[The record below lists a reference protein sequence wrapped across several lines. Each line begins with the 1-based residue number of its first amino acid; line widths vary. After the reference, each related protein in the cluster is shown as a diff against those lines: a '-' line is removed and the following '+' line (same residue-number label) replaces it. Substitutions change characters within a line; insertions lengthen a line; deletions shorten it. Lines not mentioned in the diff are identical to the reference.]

1 MDGNAQ
7 QNVKIFTSET
17 ACNTLNNLLINLT
30 WIAKLNFLFLK
41 ISIKNNF
48 DTFRKTL
55 IQIMTYSGT
64 IQESSTEPKSIDTFV
79 EPKWTKGSIWSGL
92 E

>member
-7 QNVKIFTSET
+7 QNVKNFDFRNCLQYIE
-17 ACNTLNNLLINLT
+17 LLINLT
-30 WIAKLNFLFLK
+30 WIAKLKLGFLK
-41 ISIKNNF
+41 ISIKQNS

-55 IQIMTYSGT
+55 ILIMTYSVT
-64 IQESSTEPKSIDTFV
+64 IQESNTEPKSIDTFV